1 MYKVKE
7 SSSTKTIDDEINH
20 VCENH
25 QKTNRKYQGLDLKK
39 AVSFKS
45 YEDIDKKRKD
55 YFNSV
60 IDMNGAMKIV
70 PAEKRDERF
79 VEKEPSYD
87 LYDASYISNTKCSN
101 NQTSNKEVQPMQPQ
115 KTTFVTLSRTQH
127 NNKQSRNSHS
137 STINISESGDDSS
150 SNGSEYEDDF
160 DDTATSTF
168 SNSPNLSQ
176 GHRNISKQVTLFKYL
191 FEFDLYREITHTII

>member
-1 MYKVKE
+1 MYTTRE
-7 SSSTKTIDDEINH
+7 SSSTKTIDAEINH

-25 QKTNRKYQGLDLKK
+25 QQTNRKYQGLDFKK
-39 AVSFKS
+39 AVSFRS
-45 YEDIDKKRKD
+45 YQDMDKKKKD

-60 IDMNGAMKIV
+60 IDINGAMKIV
-70 PAEKRDERF
+70 PAEKGDERF
-79 VEKEPSYD
+79 VEKVPSYN
-87 LYDASYISNTKCSN
+87 LYDASCISNTTCSN
-101 NQTSNKEVQPMQPQ
+101 NQTSNKVVQPMQPQ
-115 KTTFVTLSRTQH
+115 KTTFVTLSKTQH
-127 NNKQSRNSHS
+127 NIKQPRHSQS

-176 GHRNISKQVTLFKYL
+176 VHRNISKQVTLFKSL
-191 FEFDLYREITHTII
+191 FEFKRYQ